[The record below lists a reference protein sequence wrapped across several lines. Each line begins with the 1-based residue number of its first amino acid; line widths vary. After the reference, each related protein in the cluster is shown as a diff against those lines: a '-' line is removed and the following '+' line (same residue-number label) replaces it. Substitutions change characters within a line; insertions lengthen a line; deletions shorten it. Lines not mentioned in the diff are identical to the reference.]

1 MLKNIIASFPVKSNL
16 TIADLFYQHCNN
28 YENREQQ
35 HEKSCSEMDKL
46 YRQVQITNI
55 MENLSC
61 ELQSMMPNEKTK

>member
-1 MLKNIIASFPVKSNL
+1 MLKNTIASFPVKSNL
-16 TIADLFYQHCNN
+16 TIADLFYQHCYN

-35 HEKSCSEMDKL
+35 HEL